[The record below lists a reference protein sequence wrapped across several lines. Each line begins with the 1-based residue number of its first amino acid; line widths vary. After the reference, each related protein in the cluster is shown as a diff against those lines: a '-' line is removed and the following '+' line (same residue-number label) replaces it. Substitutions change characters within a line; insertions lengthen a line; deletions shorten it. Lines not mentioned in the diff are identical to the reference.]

1 MTERRTSGLVGRDPE
16 RLVLRQMLDDVQ
28 PLVVL
33 VHGIGGV
40 GKTRLLE
47 SFLIEARKRGT
58 VAVLLDGGAIEP
70 TVRGFLGGL
79 SAATGE
85 VLADVDG
92 AVARLASLG
101 ERVVLALDRYELVRP
116 LDPWLRQTF
125 VPALDDNVR
134 IVLAGRDPP
143 TDAWPLEFGRLF
155 RAVLL
160 TNLAR
165 DDALQLLRDEGVSGD
180 ELERIYRIVRGHP
193 LSLRLAASAM
203 DANPSVDADATTV
216 TAIVDELT
224 QLYLRHLDAPT
235 RRALDAASV
244 VRRPTLSLLAAMLP
258 ESAPQDVFD
267 RLRRLPFVGLGT
279 DGLVIHDTIRE
290 VVAANLRAT
299 DPDRS
304 REYRVAAW
312 RRLREEV
319 ARATSADTWRYTAD
333 LLYMLESPVLRAD
346 WFPTT
351 ERRFWVDEARAADWP
366 AILEFS
372 HRQYPGASTSEVE
385 AWWRDAPWSF
395 RIARDAAGTA
405 AGFSTVTELKRV
417 PRRIVDSDPIVRAW
431 RDHLRSQ
438 PVSPGQLVTA
448 QRFERAD
455 PDDPLQEEVHAAL
468 ALELMRTWMELRPA
482 IRRHYF
488 VGRQAP
494 HEWSGHLEIEPLP
507 GSPVIVDGVSRHVA
521 VLDFGSASVD
531 GWLTRIV
538 ATELQVEDDSMLDVA
553 RHELVLGD
561 RRVALTRLE
570 FAVFKYLY
578 DRPGAVVERAV
589 LLREV
594 WGYDYAGGSNVIE
607 ALVTSLRRKLG
618 DRSAAIET
626 VRGIGYRF
634 LASA

>member
-1 MTERRTSGLVGRDPE
+1 VTERRTSGLVGRDPE
-16 RLVLRQMLDDVQ
+16 RLVLRQMLDDDQ

-33 VHGIGGV
+33 IHGIGGV

-47 SFLIEARKRGT
+47 SFLIEARERGT

-70 TVRGFLGGL
+70 TVRGFLARL

-85 VLADVDG
+85 ALPDVNR
-92 AVARLASLG
+92 AVARLTSLG

-165 DDALQLLRDEGVSGD
+165 DDALQLLRDEGVDGD

-224 QLYLRHLDAPT
+224 
-235 RRALDAASV
+235 
-244 VRRPTLSLLAAMLP
+244 LLAAMLP

-299 DPDRS
+299 DPDRY

-319 ARATSADTWRYTAD
+319 ARASTADTWRYTAD

-351 ERRFWVDEARAADWP
+351 ERRFWVDGARPEDWP
-366 AILEFS
+366 AILAFS
-372 HRQYPGASTSEVE
+372 HRQFPGASTSEVE

-395 RIARDAAGTA
+395 RIARDAAGKA
-405 AGFSTVTELKRV
+405 AGFSTVTDLKRV

-438 PVSPGQLVTA
+438 PVPPGQLVTS

-455 PDDPLQEEVHAAL
+455 PDDPLQDEVHAAL

-488 VGRQAP
+488 VGRLAP
-494 HEWSGHLEIEPLP
+494 HEWSGRLEIDPLP

-538 ATELQVEDDSMLDVA
+538 ATELKVDDDSMLDVA

-570 FAVFKYLY
+570 FAVFTYLY

>member
-1 MTERRTSGLVGRDPE
+1 VIERRTSGLVGRDPE
-16 RLVLRQMLDDVQ
+16 RLVLRHVLDDVQ

-47 SFLIEARKRGT
+47 SFLIEARERGT

-70 TVRGFLGGL
+70 TVRGVLAGL
-79 SAATGE
+79 SAATGGAL
-85 VLADVDG
+85 VDVDR

-125 VPALDDNVR
+125 LPALDDNVR
-134 IVLAGRDPP
+134 IVLVGRDPP
-143 TDAWPLEFGRLF
+143 SDAWPLEFGRLF
-155 RAVLL
+155 QAVLL

-165 DDALQLLRDEGVSGD
+165 DDALQVLREEGVAGGD
-180 ELERIYRIVRGHP
+180 LERIYRIARGHP
-193 LSLRLAASAM
+193 LALRLAASALHA
-203 DANPSVDADATTV
+203 DPSVDADATTV

-224 QLYLRHLDAPT
+224 QLYLRHLDGPT

-258 ESAPQDVFD
+258 EAAPQDAFD
-267 RLRRLPFVGLGT
+267 RLRRLPFVGLGI
-279 DGLVIHDTIRE
+279 DGLVVHDTVHE
-290 VVAANLRAT
+290 VVAANLRST

-304 REYRVAAW
+304 RAYRVAAW
-312 RRLREEV
+312 RQLREEV
-319 ARATSADTWRYTAD
+319 ARATTADTWRYTAD
-333 LLYMLESPVLRAD
+333 LLYMLESPVLRAE

-351 ERRFWVDEARAADWP
+351 ERRFWVDEARPEDWP

-372 HRQYPGASTSEVE
+372 HLQYPGASTGEVE

-405 AGFSTVTELKRV
+405 AGFSAVTELKRV
-417 PRRIVDSDPIVRAW
+417 PRRLVEVDPVSSAW
-431 RDHLRSQ
+431 RDHLRSR
-438 PVSPGQLVTA
+438 PVAPGQLLTA

-494 HEWSGHLEIEPLP
+494 HEWSGYLEIDPLP

-521 VLDFGSASVD
+521 VLDFGSSSVD

-538 ATELQVEDDSMLDVA
+538 ASELQLEDDSMLDVA

-570 FAVFKYLY
+570 FEVFRYLY
-578 DRPGAVVERAV
+578 ERPGAVVERAV
-589 LLREV
+589 LLRDV

-607 ALVTSLRRKLG
+607 ALITSLRRKLG
-618 DRSAAIET
+618 DRTAAIET
-626 VRGIGYRF
+626 VRGVGYRF
-634 LASA
+634 VASG